1 MICPLCNGP
10 TKRLFAKHGYWICD
24 CQVCHHRCAEIPST
38 EEHVARVYDDHYFH
52 GGGAGYSNYVQEGAM
67 LTAHGRR
74 YAAVLA
80 RYMTPGMVLDVGAAA
95 GFILQ
100 GLIESGW
107 RGEGIEPNAQMAAY
121 ARAQLQVLVHVGSF
135 EQFQPD
141 TTYDL
146 VTMIQVIAHFL
157 DPRHAFQ
164 KARALLRP
172 GGYLL
177 IETWNRASWTARCF
191 GRHWHEYSPPSVLH
205 WFTPAGLGHLAAQ
218 CAFREVARGR
228 PQKWLDGA
236 HAKSLL
242 WHILQG
248 LVLGAWDIGRSRLSR
263 IVLPF
268 RIQQKTCFGCC
279 FSSRPTSIVSRQ
291 PQGDRHRARCP
302 RHAPASLSLRMCATG
317 TKDVSMST
325 AFSSECAYH
334 LV

>member
-1 MICPLCNGP
+1 
-10 TKRLFAKHGYWICD
+10 
-24 CQVCHHRCAEIPST
+24 
-38 EEHVARVYDDHYFH
+38 
-52 GGGAGYSNYVQEGAM
+52 
-67 LTAHGRR
+67 
-74 YAAVLA
+74 
-80 RYMTPGMVLDVGAAA
+80 MTPGTFLDVGAAA

-121 ARAQLQVLVHVGSF
+121 ARAQLQVLVHVGGF
-135 EQFQPD
+135 EQFQSD

-157 DPRHAFQ
+157 DPRQAFQ

-191 GRHWHEYSPPSVLH
+191 AATGMSIVHQVYYTGSRLRGLAISPRNALFVKSPVDDLGSGSPERTPNPSYG
-205 WFTPAGLGHLAAQ
+205 TSCRA
-218 CAFREVARGR
+218 
-228 PQKWLDGA
+228 
-236 HAKSLL
+236 
-242 WHILQG
+242 

-302 RHAPASLSLRMCATG
+302 RHAPAPLSLRMCATC
-317 TKDVSMST
+317 TKIVSRST

>member
-1 MICPLCNGP
+1 
-10 TKRLFAKHGYWICD
+10 
-24 CQVCHHRCAEIPST
+24 
-38 EEHVARVYDDHYFH
+38 
-52 GGGAGYSNYVQEGAM
+52 
-67 LTAHGRR
+67 
-74 YAAVLA
+74 VLA
-80 RYMTPGMVLDVGAAA
+80 RDMTPGRVLDVGAAA

-100 GLIESGW
+100 GLIQSGW

-146 VTMIQVIAHFL
+146 ITMIQVMGHFL
-157 DPRHAFQ
+157 DPRQAFQ

-177 IETWNRASWTARCF
+177 IETWNRASWTARFF
-191 GRHWHEYSPPSVLH
+191 GQHWHEYSPPSVLH

-248 LVLGAWDIGRSRLSR
+248 SRLGRLGYRALQVIPDRLAIPYPAEDLFWMLFQLSSHG
-263 IVLPF
+263 IVVIIL
-268 RIQQKTCFGCC
+268 
-279 FSSRPTSIVSRQ
+279 
-291 PQGDRHRARCP
+291 GDRQEPDIHGVAPTVSLIYGTRGTRLQGVAPIRELPDLAHGPAGPRQALSACP
-302 RHAPASLSLRMCATG
+302 PGRMTGPKAAAGLPLRSLFHT
-317 TKDVSMST
+317 
-325 AFSSECAYH
+325 
-334 LV
+334 